1 MKIRC
6 EASFRPDI
14 ALPIRSP
21 LNLQLSPLIALQK
34 LDLRIAELKE
44 QRRKIPER
52 LEANESPLREA
63 TRGFQEASASG
74 EALIKERRGH
84 EKDLEAH
91 EDRIGKMKDRAAQ
104 LKTNQ
109 EYQAHLFE
117 VEIANKKKGEIE
129 EKILLAMEQIDQ
141 IQRIITG
148 AQATLKESEAVFT
161 KQKATLDELDRTLA
175 SELADLDIKQK
186 QLSGQVEKT
195 LLARYNKLKTTR
207 KDQALALL
215 KDGICLGC
223 RLQLPPQLVSQVKR
237 AQDVHTCPYCYR
249 MLYWEGEPG
258 TEVKGATDRDQAQN
272 FEVGESV

>member
-1 MKIRC
+1 MPVR
-6 EASFRPDI
+6 EASCDDAI
-14 ALPIRSP
+14 AQTIRSP
-21 LNLQLSPLIALQK
+21 LNLQLSPLIELQK
-34 LDLRIAELKE
+34 IDLRIVELKE

-52 LEANESPLREA
+52 LEVNEAPLREA
-63 TRGFQEASASG
+63 KRVLQEASASA
-74 EALIKERRGH
+74 EALIKERRSH

-117 VEIANKKKGEIE
+117 VELANKKRGEIE
-129 EKILLAMEQIDQ
+129 EKILLAMEQIEQ
-141 IQRIITG
+141 TQRVMAD
-148 AQATLKESEAVFT
+148 AQAKLKESEAMFA
-161 KQKATLDELDRTLA
+161 KEKATLDVRDQALA
-175 SELADLDIKQK
+175 AELADLDARQK
-186 QLSGQVEKT
+186 ALSGRVDKT

-237 AQDVHTCPYCYR
+237 AQEVHTCPYCYR

-258 TEVKGATDRDQAQN
+258 TEAKGNAASDQAN
-272 FEVGESV
+272 FEIGESV

>member
-1 MKIRC
+1 
-6 EASFRPDI
+6 
-14 ALPIRSP
+14 
-21 LNLQLSPLIALQK
+21 LNLQLSPLIELQK
-34 LDLRIAELKE
+34 IDLRIVELKE
-44 QRRKIPER
+44 LRRKIPER
-52 LEANESPLREA
+52 LEQNEAPLRDAKRVLQEA
-63 TRGFQEASASG
+63 TASA
-74 EALIKERRGH
+74 EALIKERRSH

-91 EDRIGKMKDRAAQ
+91 EERIGKMKDRAAQ

-117 VEIANKKKGEIE
+117 VELANKKKGEIE
-129 EKILLAMEQIDQ
+129 ERILLAMEQIEQ
-141 IQRIITG
+141 TQRIMAD
-148 AQATLKESEAVFT
+148 AQAKLKDSEAMFN
-161 KQKATLDELDRTLA
+161 KEKATLDARDQALA
-175 SELADLDIKQK
+175 VELADLEARQTALAGRVDK
-186 QLSGQVEKT
+186 V

-237 AQDVHTCPYCYR
+237 AQEVHTCPYCYR

-258 TEVKGATDRDQAQN
+258 TEKGTATSDQAS

>member
-1 MKIRC
+1 MPVR
-6 EASFRPDI
+6 EASCDDAVPP
-14 ALPIRSP
+14 PIRSP
-21 LNLQLSPLIALQK
+21 LNLQLSPLIELQK
-34 LDLRIAELKE
+34 IDLRIAELKE

-52 LEANESPLREA
+52 LEMNEVPLREA
-63 TRGFQEASASG
+63 KRVLQEASAST
-74 EALIKERRGH
+74 EALIKERRSQ

-117 VEIANKKKGEIE
+117 VELANKKKGEIE
-129 EKILLAMEQIDQ
+129 EKILLAMERIEQT
-141 IQRIITG
+141 QRVMAD
-148 AQATLKESEAVFT
+148 AQAKLKESEAVFT
-161 KQKATLDELDRTLA
+161 KEKATLDARDQALSA
-175 SELADLDIKQK
+175 ELANLDIQQK
-186 QLSGQVEKT
+186 QLSGQVEKA

-207 KDQALALL
+207 KDQALALV

-249 MLYWEGEPG
+249 MLYWEGEPA
-258 TEVKGATDRDQAQN
+258 TEVKGAANHDQAQN
-272 FEVGESV
+272 FEIGESV

>member
-1 MKIRC
+1 LN
-6 EASFRPDI
+6 PQ
-14 ALPIRSP
+14 LP
-21 LNLQLSPLIALQK
+21 PLIELQK

-44 QRRKIPER
+44 KRRKIPER
-52 LEANESPLREA
+52 LEVSEAPLREA
-63 TRGFQEASASG
+63 KRLLREASAAA
-74 EALIKERRGH
+74 EVFVKERRGH

-91 EDRIGKMKDRAAQ
+91 EDRIGKMKDRAAL

-117 VEIANKKKGEIE
+117 VELANKKRGEIE
-129 EKILLAMEQIDQ
+129 EKILLAMEQIEQ
-141 IQRIITG
+141 IQNTIAG
-148 AQATLKESEAVFT
+148 AQTKLAESEVFFARE
-161 KQKATLDELDRTLA
+161 KAALDELERTLGG
-175 SELADLDIKQK
+175 ELEELNVRQKDLC
-186 QLSGQVEKT
+186 GQIDKS
-195 LLARYNKLKTTR
+195 LLTRYDKLKATR

-249 MLYWEGEPG
+249 MLYWEAEPG
-258 TEVKGATDRDQAQN
+258 TEVKMPADHDQAKN